1 MYYKNMRKQNY
12 YKQKAAKKRLCNNCG
27 VYGTRTHDLRRDR
40 AAF

>member
-27 VYGTRTHDLRRDR
+27 AYGT
-40 AAF
+40 F